1 MHESTTSEKAPP
13 FMTQQVHLRFQR
25 DEIDYQMLLDLF
37 KDYVRP
43 RDKISDLV
51 RKGILIRVKKGL
63 YLLGDDYRRHPYSK
77 ELLANLMYGP
87 SYVSL
92 QYALHYYGIIP
103 ERVETVTSVTIGR
116 SKRYTTPLGLFTY
129 RQIPIAAF
137 SRGMTRKTLEGDR
150 AFLLATPEK
159 ALCDTIIDDQGVS
172 LRSFKSLRRYLFEDL
187 RLEPEVLTGL
197 QAEQIGEIARHYGSA
212 KLRLLHRFLSTA
224 PLTLEKNNE

>member
-1 MHESTTSEKAPP
+1 
-13 FMTQQVHLRFQR
+13 MTQQAHLRFQR

-37 KDYVRP
+37 KDYARP

-77 ELLANLMYGP
+77 ELLANLIYGP

-92 QYALHYYGIIP
+92 QYALHYYGMIP

-116 SKRYTTPLGLFTY
+116 SKRFTTPLGLFTY

-137 SRGMTRKTLEGDR
+137 SPGMTRKALDGDR

-159 ALCDTIIDDQGVS
+159 AVCDMIVVDQGVS

-187 RLEPEVLTGL
+187 RLEPEALTNL
-197 QAEQIGEIARHYGSA
+197 QAEQIGEIARHYCSA
-212 KLRLLHRFLSTA
+212 KLSVLHRFLLTT
-224 PLTLEKNNE
+224 PLNPETNNE